1 MKIQNI
7 LRTQAIV
14 IGFGAALLL
23 SSPAP
28 AQEIV
33 NTQFDDG
40 PYVTTFAQPSP
51 TVTTAVAPAS
61 TVADASTVSPAIA
74 IPTPVVTDEAVVS
87 LENSA
92 AYGLITSALFG
103 LALLAVFAVGEF
115 RRANRNLT
123 ESPSSPLRR
132 RVALS

>member
-51 TVTTAVAPAS
+51 TVTTAAAPAS

-74 IPTPVVTDEAVVS
+74 IPNPVVTDEAVVS

-92 AYGLITSALFG
+92 AYGLITSAFFG

-115 RRANRNLT
+115 RRANRNLN
-123 ESPSSPLRR
+123 ESPSSPLHRR
-132 RVALS
+132 AALS

>member
-51 TVTTAVAPAS
+51 TVTTAAAPAS
-61 TVADASTVSPAIA
+61 TVADANTVSPAIA
-74 IPTPVVTDEAVVS
+74 IPAPVVTDEAVVS

-92 AYGLITSALFG
+92 VYGLITSAFFG
-103 LALLAVFAVGEF
+103 LALLAVFAAGEF

-123 ESPSSPLRR
+123 ESPSSPLHRR
-132 RVALS
+132 AALS

>member
-1 MKIQNI
+1 MKVQNI

-40 PYVTTFAQPSP
+40 PYVTTFAQPST
-51 TVTTAVAPAS
+51 TVTTAAAPAS
-61 TVADASTVSPAIA
+61 TVADSNTVSPAIA
-74 IPTPVVTDEAVVS
+74 IPTPVVADEAVVS

-92 AYGLITSALFG
+92 VYGLITSALLG
-103 LALLAVFAVGEF
+103 LAVLAVFALAEF

-132 RVALS
+132 RAALS

>member
-51 TVTTAVAPAS
+51 TVTTDVAPAS

>member
-1 MKIQNI
+1 MKVQNI

-40 PYVTTFAQPSP
+40 PYVTTFAQPS
-51 TVTTAVAPAS
+51 TSVTTAAAPAS
-61 TVADASTVSPAIA
+61 TVADSNTVSPAIA
-74 IPTPVVTDEAVVS
+74 IPTPVVADEAVVS

-92 AYGLITSALFG
+92 VYGLITSALLG
-103 LALLAVFAVGEF
+103 LALLAVFALAEF

-132 RVALS
+132 RAALS